1 MVNSQEDLMRCSTCK
16 DADTYTKLLL
26 MEVSFLINEL
36 SYRIFFNDTTKNY
49 KEREGI
55 VSSI

>member
-26 MEVSFLINEL
+26 MEVSFSINEL
-36 SYRIFFNDTTKNY
+36 SYRIFLMTQQKIIKRE
-49 KEREGI
+49 KE
-55 VSSI
+55 